1 MGRADFVGSEHGLER
16 LAAGVRNFSKAMRM
30 VLSRNHLTHEKM
42 VKLSKWCNP
51 WGETWLSTSQIS
63 YLRTGTLKK
72 AGPQTLDALGQVNL
86 RLAEAAG
93 DKSPAVRALPDF
105 GKIPI
110 PLPEDVFFLR
120 HPESHEPLDAG
131 GLYLLWLGRLV
142 PEDIGGDS
150 HISDMEARRLSAN
163 ISRIVQAWARDNKL
177 TLNQAMETAITAY
190 GAKEEGRRQLLKMV
204 IVGFEVYTGEDLEK
218 ELSDLGKMLG
228 LLDKS
233 EPVKETDVRERLYKL
248 PKE

>member
-1 MGRADFVGSEHGLER
+1 MARADFVGSEHGLER
-16 LAAGVRNFSKAMRM
+16 LAAGVNNFSKAMRM
-30 VLSRNHLTHEKM
+30 VLSRNYLTHEKM
-42 VKLSKWCNP
+42 VKLSRWCNP

-93 DKSPAVRALPDF
+93 DKSPAVCALPDF

-110 PLPEDVFFLR
+110 QLPEEIFFLR
-120 HPESHEPLDAG
+120 HPESHEPLDSG
-131 GLYLLWLGRLV
+131 GLYLVWLGRLI
-142 PEDIGGDS
+142 PEGIGAES

-177 TLNQAMETAITAY
+177 TLNEAMEQAITAY
-190 GAKEEGRRQLLKMV
+190 GAKEEARRQKLKLV

-218 ELSDLGKMLG
+218 ELVDLGKMLG
-228 LLDKS
+228 IIDAK
-233 EPVKETDVRERLYKL
+233 EPIKETEVRERLYKL
-248 PKE
+248 SKD